1 MDTVVQKSNLLGYS
15 KKEDVS
21 KIIFIKEIWKPAVD
35 HQHFEM
41 AKAVINQ
48 SSEYRL
54 SQEAAYLPVPIEL
67 WYTWSKIRR
76 NKYINYIRNLSKSD
90 LEDHK
95 TLKTDMWYDES
106 DLSSVKKALSLKL
119 PEFLP
124 NIPHT
129 DIIEEKAL
137 DLLNI
142 PNAITLSPTLL
153 ATNKEKI
160 YFFAGKTYREN
171 YKINVSASAVIKCS
185 CKGFRFSNICSHSVA
200 VSEKEGILEKHLRKF
215 KSSRSKSSSF
225 LS

>member
-1 MDTVVQKSNLLGYS
+1 M
-15 KKEDVS
+15 
-21 KIIFIKEIWKPAVD
+21 D

-41 AKAVINQ
+41 EKAVINQ
-48 SSEYRL
+48 SSEYCL
-54 SQEAAYLPVPIEL
+54 SQEAAYLSVPIEL

-106 DLSSVKKALSLKL
+106 DLSSVKKVLSLKL

-124 NIPHT
+124 NIPHA

-142 PNAITLSPTLL
+142 PNAITLPPTLL
-153 ATNKEKI
+153 ATYKEKI
-160 YFFAGKTYREN
+160 YFVAGNTYREN
-171 YKINVSASAVIKCS
+171 YKINVSASAVIQCM
-185 CKGFRFSNICSHSVA
+185 CKGFRFSNICSHSIA
-200 VSEKEGILEKHLRKF
+200 VSEKRVFWRNI
-215 KSSRSKSSSF
+215 
-225 LS
+225 

>member
-1 MDTVVQKSNLLGYS
+1 M
-15 KKEDVS
+15 
-21 KIIFIKEIWKPAVD
+21 D
-35 HQHFEM
+35 HQYFEM

-90 LEDHK
+90 LEDHQ
-95 TLKTDMWYDES
+95 TLKTDMWYYKS

-119 PEFLP
+119 PELLP
-124 NIPHT
+124 NIPHA

-142 PNAITLSPTLL
+142 PNAITLSLQLSLL
-153 ATNKEKI
+153 PI
-160 YFFAGKTYREN
+160 
-171 YKINVSASAVIKCS
+171 
-185 CKGFRFSNICSHSVA
+185 
-200 VSEKEGILEKHLRKF
+200 
-215 KSSRSKSSSF
+215 SSRSSSSLTYPF
-225 LS
+225 NAGGAGSKGDQKRRERKFQQEEIHTSNQLFSEIWHSNEPFEIALVKNIPIEKNFCNYC

>member
-1 MDTVVQKSNLLGYS
+1 M
-15 KKEDVS
+15 
-21 KIIFIKEIWKPAVD
+21 D

-41 AKAVINQ
+41 EKAVINQ

-54 SQEAAYLPVPIEL
+54 SQEAAYLSVPIEL

-124 NIPHT
+124 NIPHA

-142 PNAITLSPTLL
+142 PNAITLSL
-153 ATNKEKI
+153 
-160 YFFAGKTYREN
+160 
-171 YKINVSASAVIKCS
+171 
-185 CKGFRFSNICSHSVA
+185 SNSPCYQ
-200 VSEKEGILEKHLRKF
+200 
-215 KSSRSKSSSF
+215 
-225 LS
+225 